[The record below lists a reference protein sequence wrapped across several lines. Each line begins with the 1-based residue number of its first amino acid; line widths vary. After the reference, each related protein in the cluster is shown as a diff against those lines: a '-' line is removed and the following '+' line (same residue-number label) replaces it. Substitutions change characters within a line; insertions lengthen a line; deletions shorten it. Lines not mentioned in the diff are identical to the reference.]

1 MKKNEQSR
9 LVRSKEIEKSRLI
22 GEEIEDSNME
32 SDLVGIKFEHSNME
46 SDLVGKKIK
55 HSNGKFNLLPQ

>member
-9 LVRSKEIEKSRLI
+9 LVSSKEIGKSRLI
-22 GEEIEDSNME
+22 GEEIEYSNME
-32 SDLVGIKFEHSNME
+32 SDLDGIKFEHSNME